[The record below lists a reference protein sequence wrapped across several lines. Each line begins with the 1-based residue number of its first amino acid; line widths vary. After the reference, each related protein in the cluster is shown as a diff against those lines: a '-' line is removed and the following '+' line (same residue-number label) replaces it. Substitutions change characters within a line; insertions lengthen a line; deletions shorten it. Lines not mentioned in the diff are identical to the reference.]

1 MLTPASFRFRHMRRS
16 GTVYIAVLGTAIIV
30 AVIGISSLHIARLEF
45 KESTIVDN
53 MSRARL
59 AAKSGVDYVM
69 AYLKTQ
75 NNWRTAYTSGTTNQ
89 LSTLLNLLPAGE
101 SFAFQLVDS
110 DGDLDDDESDPVT
123 LRLLGHAGDATH
135 VIEVTLAPTGQ
146 GLTCLTAS
154 VHAQG
159 NLEINETLTT
169 DQSASSNANIVIA
182 GSKSIQG
189 NAQAVGSV
197 TGTVSGTRTNG
208 MNPALEMPE
217 PDTVFDFYTSVATPI
232 FYSQLPS
239 GKIEEVVIS
248 AANNPYGSGI
258 TNAQGVYVI
267 DCLGNKVTIIDSR
280 IQATLVFL
288 NASTIEVEK
297 SIYWTAFANNYPA
310 LLVDGKLHFKWTGN
324 TGLSESILGVNYNPS
339 HTPYEGA
346 SDTVNDDNYPGLIS
360 GLVYASSDLDVT
372 EPCNLAGVLVV
383 GGRIKFDKQLTMDY
397 KTNYFQNAPPGFT
410 NDDEVEILPGT
421 WKQAAY

>member
-1 MLTPASFRFRHMRRS
+1 MLTPASFRLRHYRRT

-30 AVIGISSLHIARLEF
+30 AVIGIASLHIARLEF

-53 MSRARL
+53 MARARL
-59 AAKSGVDYVM
+59 AAKSGVDYVL

-75 NNWRTAYTSGTTNQ
+75 NNWRTVYTSGTTNQ
-89 LSTLLNLLPAGE
+89 LSTLLNLLPDGE

-135 VIEVTLAPTGQ
+135 VIEVTLAPKGQ
-146 GLTCLTAS
+146 GLTCLSAS

-159 NLEINETLTT
+159 DLEINETLTT
-169 DQSASSNANIVIA
+169 DQSASSNQNIVIA

-189 NAQAVGSV
+189 NAQAVGNI
-197 TGTVSGTRTNG
+197 TGTVSGTRTG
-208 MNPALEMPE
+208 SMNPALEMPE
-217 PDTVFDFYTSVATPI
+217 PDTVFDFYASVGTPI

-239 GKIEEVVIS
+239 GKIEKVVIS
-248 AANNPYGSGI
+248 AANNPYGSMI
-258 TNAQGVYVI
+258 NNSQGVYVI
-267 DCLGNKVTIIDSR
+267 DCQGNKVTIIDSR

-288 NASTIEVEK
+288 NASTIDVEK
-297 SIYWTAFANNYPA
+297 SVHWTAFANNYPA
-310 LLVDGKLHFKWTGN
+310 LLVDGNLHLKWTGN
-324 TGLSESILGVNYNPS
+324 VGLSESILGVNYNPS

-346 SDTVNDDNYPGLIS
+346 SDSLNDDSYPGLIS
-360 GLVYASSDLDVT
+360 GLVYVSGDVDVT
-372 EPCNLAGVLVV
+372 EQCNLAGVLVV
-383 GGRIKFDKQLTMDY
+383 GGKVTIGNQLTMDY
-397 KTNYFQNAPPGFT
+397 KTSYFQNAPPGFT